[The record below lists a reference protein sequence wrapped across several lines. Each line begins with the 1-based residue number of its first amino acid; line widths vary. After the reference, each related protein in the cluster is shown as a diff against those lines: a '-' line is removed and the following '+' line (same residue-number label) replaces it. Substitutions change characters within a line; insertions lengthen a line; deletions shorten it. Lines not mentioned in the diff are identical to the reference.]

1 MKKIYDIVSMAILL
15 FCTAACSDSYLE
27 LSPESSVS
35 DEVIFENADAAQ
47 YAVNGLGRIMSTQY
61 LDTQGYNGE
70 GTVYAS
76 AKHSAIFR
84 F

>member
-1 MKKIYDIVSMAILL
+1 MAILL

-61 LDTQGYNGE
+61 LDTQGTTEKVPFMRIRANILE
-70 GTVYAS
+70 M
-76 AKHSAIFR
+76 
-84 F
+84 

>member
-1 MKKIYDIVSMAILL
+1 MKKICNIVSMAILL

-47 YAVNGLGRIMSTQY
+47 YAFGCGIQNPSLNRSDFG
-61 LDTQGYNGE
+61 
-70 GTVYAS
+70 
-76 AKHSAIFR
+76 
-84 F
+84 